1 MLIHRENKIKWKKG
15 GIIVYLRVVYYMT
28 RYMLFCVSADLPTS
42 SSDST
47 SESGGGEGDSLSTA
61 TAVALSVSLA
71 LLVCLPL
78 GVAIGSLWCII
89 RKRQG
94 GGESEKKEM
103 VGVIYEEPAPSPKA
117 ETVISMSEN
126 QAYGQVTSMN

>member
-1 MLIHRENKIKWKKG
+1 MSDIESDVW
-15 GIIVYLRVVYYMT
+15 YMT
-28 RYMLFCVSADLPTS
+28 HMLFSVSADLPTS
-42 SSDST
+42 SSEST

-61 TAVALSVSLA
+61 TAAVLSVSLT

-78 GVAIGSLWCII
+78 GVAISCVSMWCIM

-94 GGESEKKEM
+94 RENEKREM

-126 QAYGQVTSMN
+126 QAYGQVTSRN